1 MAAAATVSLVFEL
14 NFGVCARHRYVLRH
28 GCAGTSDVVYER
40 KLISSRFMHV
50 LVCVFACVATYVSD
64 PLGPPGAV
72 GS

>member
-1 MAAAATVSLVFEL
+1 MFEL

-28 GCAGTSDVVYER
+28 GCAGTCDVVYER
-40 KLISSRFMHV
+40 KLISSRRRGGLFMHV
-50 LVCVFACVATYVSD
+50 LVYVFACVATYVSD